1 VALGLGLSRLG
12 KTSEIDIIAHL
23 DEDWYGVYA
32 ALLAMS
38 YIASCFGQKAIF
50 SIPTILK

>member
-1 VALGLGLSRLG
+1 LG

-23 DEDWYGVYA
+23 DEHWYGVYA

-38 YIASCFGQKAIF
+38 YIASRFGQKALF
-50 SIPTILK
+50 STLTVLK